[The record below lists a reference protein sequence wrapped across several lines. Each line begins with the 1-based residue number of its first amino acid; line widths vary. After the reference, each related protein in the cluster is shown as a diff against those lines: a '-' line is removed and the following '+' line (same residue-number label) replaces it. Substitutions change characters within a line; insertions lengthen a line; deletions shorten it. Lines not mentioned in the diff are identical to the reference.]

1 MLEILVKF
9 QLYYSLFRIFFHW
22 CCTGDAYTYTVAAS
36 LEKAL
41 KVSLDMLERV
51 LYPWLYDFLCA
62 LIDRLSDIKDVMSC
76 FELLQLKGSAGS
88 SRQHVHGC
96 SLVRARKFYG
106 YRSFEEF
113 FVKIYLYPDVVYNF
127 LFFLQYVFT
136 CTVAHPAHAT
146 CMYKQQWYHV

>member
-1 MLEILVKF
+1 
-9 QLYYSLFRIFFHW
+9 
-22 CCTGDAYTYTVAAS
+22 
-36 LEKAL
+36 
-41 KVSLDMLERV
+41 MLERV
-51 LYPWLYDFLCA
+51 LYPLLYDFLRA
-62 LIDRLSDIKDVMSC
+62 LIDRLSYIKDVMPS

-136 CTVAHPAHAT
+136 STVAHPAHAT
-146 CMYKQQWYHV
+146 CMYKLQLYHV